1 VQAEEQ
7 NKPLELRSDVYTKL
21 IQKETEDKERLQE
34 RTRER
39 HEKIIKLKSELQ
51 VPQPLPFAMRAGSE

>member
-1 VQAEEQ
+1 MQAEEQ